1 MSLPDKTEEKW
12 KKLLDE
18 GPLKAP
24 PSVDTAVC
32 AKLLANQERFN
43 RNEETNRK
51 SRRSI
56 KERYKKI
63 SESKWFKEAY
73 EGKSIGEI
81 MEIEE

>member
-1 MSLPDKTEEKW
+1 MTLPDKTEEKW
-12 KKLLDE
+12 KKLLVE

-24 PSVDTAVC
+24 PSVDTEMC

-43 RNEETNRK
+43 RNEGTNRK

-63 SESKWFKEAY
+63 SDSIWFKEAY

-81 MEIEE
+81 MEIED